1 MSACP
6 FHAYRA
12 PLPLRSGH
20 LQTFLAS
27 AAFRARGPNPMS
39 AAAGEVVVEAG
50 DGTRLLGAHAPQAA
64 AGPKGLAIMLHG
76 WEGSLDSTYM
86 LCTGRALYRRGYDV
100 FRLNFRDHGRSHHL
114 NPGIF
119 YAAHLPEVFAA
130 VRQAAR
136 FAGGRPVFLIGFS
149 LGANFALRVALG
161 CGREPIP
168 GLKHVVAI
176 SPVLDPDRS
185 TSLADRHPVI
195 RRYFMKKWRR
205 SLAVKQAL
213 FPGLYDFGP
222 LLKLKT
228 IRATTAALLK
238 RYSGYLSE
246 RDYFRAYTLTGD
258 ALSGLPLPATLLTA
272 ADDPIIPVADFQR
285 LRLPPS
291 ARLVVC
297 RHGGH
302 IGFLEG
308 NRLRSRYEQGLPD
321 LFDALLPGAPGPSP
335 KVGS

>member
-1 MSACP
+1 MSFGP
-6 FHAYRA
+6 FDAYRA
-12 PLPLRSGH
+12 PLPLRNGH

-39 AAAGEVVVEAG
+39 AAATEVVVETG
-50 DGTRLLGAHAPQAA
+50 GGTRLLGSHSPQVPACA
-64 AGPKGLAIMLHG
+64 RGLAVLLHG
-76 WEGSLDSTYM
+76 WEGSVDSTYI
-86 LCTGRALYRRGYDV
+86 LCAGRALYRRGYDV

-119 YAAHLPEVFAA
+119 FAAHLPEVFAA

-149 LGANFALRVALG
+149 LGANFALRVALE

-176 SPVLDPDRS
+176 SPVLDPDQS

-195 RRYFMKKWRR
+195 RRYFMRKWRR

-213 FPGLYDFGP
+213 FPGFYDFGP

-228 IRATTAALLK
+228 IRATTAALLE
-238 RYSGYLSE
+238 RYSDYPSA

-258 ALSGLPLPATLLTA
+258 ALRGLPLPATLLTA
-272 ADDPIIPVADFQR
+272 ADDPIIPIADFQR

-291 ARLVVC
+291 ARLVVS

-308 NRLRSRYEQGLPD
+308 LRLRSRYEQALPG
-321 LFDALLPGAPGPSP
+321 LFDALVSGFP
-335 KVGS
+335 

>member
-1 MSACP
+1 MSVFP
-6 FHAYRA
+6 LDAYRA
-12 PLPLRSGH
+12 PLPLRNGH

-27 AAFRARGPNPMS
+27 AAFRARGPNPML
-39 AAAGEVVVEAG
+39 AAAEEVVIETG
-50 DGTRLLGAHAPQAA
+50 DGVRLLGSHAAQAP
-64 AGPKGLAIMLHG
+64 GDPKGLAVLLHG
-76 WEGSLDSTYM
+76 WEGSVDSTYM
-86 LCTGRALYRRGYDV
+86 LCSGRALYRRGYDL

-130 VRQAAR
+130 VRKAAR
-136 FAGGRPVFLIGFS
+136 FAGGRPVFLVGFS
-149 LGANFALRVALG
+149 LGANFALRVALA

-176 SPVLDPDRS
+176 SPVLDPEQS

-195 RRYFMKKWRR
+195 RRYFMRKWRR

-213 FPGLYDFGP
+213 FPNRYDFGP
-222 LLKLKT
+222 ILRLKT
-228 IRATTAALLK
+228 IRETTAALLE
-238 RYSGYLSE
+238 RYSDYPSA
-246 RDYFRAYTLTGD
+246 RDYFKAYTLTGE

-272 ADDPIIPVADFQR
+272 ADDPIIPVADFRR

-291 ARLVVC
+291 ARLAVC

-308 NRLRSRYEQGLPD
+308 LRLRSRYEQALPD
-321 LFDALLPGAPGPSP
+321 LFDALLSGFAGTFQVS
-335 KVGS
+335 